1 MKSRPRSEAAG
12 RGGGRARGPATRA
25 PSRPEGAAQLA
36 RLQAIAALGTVEI
49 DFGTG
54 RVAVSDEARRLFGW
68 DAAATASIKLILQ
81 SVHEDDAA
89 AMAFFLS
96 PPQHGKPAIEECFFR
111 LAVEEHR
118 GTLIYGRAGVALSAR
133 GKPELLVGV
142 IQDMTRLVETERAAH
157 SQAQFYRGIFENSI
171 WGIFQTT
178 ADGHYLMANA
188 ALARIYGYDTVN
200 ELLSALTD
208 IGMQLYVDPGRRDA
222 FVEAMRARGVVAGFE
237 SQIYRRDGSVI
248 WISESCREV
257 RAPDGRFLYYE
268 GMVEEITLRKRVE
281 DELRAAKEAAEAA
294 NCAKSEFLGTMSHE
308 LRTPLNAIIG
318 FSEVINR
325 ELLGP
330 VGVPAYKT
338 YAGDVLASG
347 QHLLMLI
354 NDILDFARAESGR
367 LALCEERVDL
377 PALIEATMR
386 FLAERAEA
394 GGVRLSLDLAAA
406 PAGVMAD
413 ETRLR
418 QVLLNLVGN
427 AIKFT
432 PQGGRVDVRALT
444 SAGGEIR
451 IEIRDSGIGMSAADL
466 ARAFEPFRQADGGHN
481 RKHEGTGLG
490 LAICD
495 RLMRLH
501 GGRVMLAS
509 ELGRGTLATVLI
521 PRERAISKEGSEA
534 TARKSA

>member
-1 MKSRPRSEAAG
+1 M
-12 RGGGRARGPATRA
+12 
-25 PSRPEGAAQLA
+25 
-36 RLQAIAALGTVEI
+36 QAIAGLGTVEI

-54 RVAVSDEARRLFGW
+54 TVSMSDEARRLFGW
-68 DAAATASIKLILQ
+68 DAEAVPSINRILQ

-89 AMAFFLS
+89 AMALFLS
-96 PPQHGKPAIEECFFR
+96 PPLHGKPAIEECFFR

-118 GTLIYGRAGVALSAR
+118 STLIYGRAGVSLSAR

-188 ALARIYGYDTVN
+188 ALAQIYGYDTVN
-200 ELLSALTD
+200 ALLSALTD
-208 IGMQLYVDPGRRDA
+208 IRVQLYVDPTRRDA
-222 FVEAMRARGVVAGFE
+222 FVREMRERGIVAGFE
-237 SQIYRRDGSVI
+237 SQIHRRDGSVI

-257 RAPDGRFLYYE
+257 CGDDGKFLYYE
-268 GMVEEITLRKRVE
+268 GMVEEITERKRVE
-281 DELRAAKEAAEAA
+281 DELRAAKETAETA
-294 NCAKSEFLGTMSHE
+294 NRAKSEFLSTMSHE

-318 FSEVINR
+318 FSEVISG

-338 YAGDVLASG
+338 YAGDVLTSG
-347 QHLLMLI
+347 RHLLMLI

-367 LALCEERVDL
+367 VALCETKIDL
-377 PALIEATMR
+377 PGLIENTMR
-386 FLAERAEA
+386 FLGTRAEA
-394 GGVRLSLDLAAA
+394 GGVKLSADLGLA
-406 PAGVMAD
+406 PACVIAD

-418 QVLLNLVGN
+418 QVLLNLIGN

-432 PQGGRVDVRALT
+432 PQGGRVDVRAVT
-444 SAGGEIR
+444 GAGGEIR
-451 IEIRDSGIGMSAADL
+451 IDIRDSGIGMSAADL
-466 ARAFEPFRQADGGHN
+466 SRAFEPFQQADGGHD

-501 GGRVMLAS
+501 GGCVLLTS
-509 ELGRGTLATVLI
+509 ELGRGTVATVVI
-521 PRERAISKEGSEA
+521 PRERAVAMDGSGEQA
-534 TARKSA
+534 LRRA